1 MSKAMI
7 AFCPYCGN
15 KDVGIK
21 FKWSEDKDWDKNIKD
36 YDRYICYNCGNI
48 FRVILLKQFSD
59 RVSDDD

>member
-15 KDVGIK
+15 KDVSIK
-21 FKWSEDKDWDKNIKD
+21 FKWNEDKDWDKKIKD
-36 YDRYICYNCGNI
+36 YDTYICHSCGNI
-48 FRVILLKQFSD
+48 FRAFLLKQFSD